1 MALAPLSLA
10 LYSTVDFSFE
20 TVMGQLPLPMP
31 YCSIRIQYSG
41 PPGSAVA
48 EVSSVEQKSDMVIDS
63 RLANEGDGWAGSG
76 AHPWRLDDETDSVL
90 FLTNMGDKD
99 APIGF
104 QIQANGVNYYLT
116 DLKLNRYETR
126 AIDLR
131 KLRDA
136 QKPDFR
142 GHKIPAAATDGS
154 LLWIRLDNVR
164 VMGRLVVLQRH
175 RGIASNYDCN
185 RCSCPADYDSCDIE
199 PPPPACRGPH
209 AVMQATCIATFLSC
223 NGSPIY
229 RNVTNTAVWTT
240 SNGSVATFDPSKIGL
255 LKAHAAG
262 TVNMIVTYNGN
273 TYSWDP
279 STNGCDA
286 TPDPSG
292 YTCPISVKN
301 SACPDHLQVVS
312 DNYDYLKCTVSGL
325 TVERFIK
332 YDIVEANDVPVGNNY
347 IEEIWYAVTSNT
359 CGNGYPSQTTC
370 GPAGSSITDH
380 LTISCNLVGGTC
392 GFTIGTQQWETCALN
407 YLPVVLASLYNVT
420 LQTNKVSVT
429 ANGTNYTVPPDSGK
443 LPPGTNIYAY

>member
-1 MALAPLSLA
+1 
-10 LYSTVDFSFE
+10 
-20 TVMGQLPLPMP
+20 
-31 YCSIRIQYSG
+31 
-41 PPGSAVA
+41 VA
-48 EVSSVEQKSDMVIDS
+48 SSVEQKSDMVIDS

-76 AHPWRLDDETDSVL
+76 AHPWHLDGETDSVL

-104 QIQANGVNYYLT
+104 QMQANGVNYYPT
-116 DLKLNRYETR
+116 DLKLNGHETR

-199 PPPPACRGPH
+199 PPPPSCRGPH

-347 IEEIWYAVTSNT
+347 IEEI
-359 CGNGYPSQTTC
+359 
-370 GPAGSSITDH
+370 
-380 LTISCNLVGGTC
+380 
-392 GFTIGTQQWETCALN
+392 
-407 YLPVVLASLYNVT
+407 
-420 LQTNKVSVT
+420 
-429 ANGTNYTVPPDSGK
+429 
-443 LPPGTNIYAY
+443 